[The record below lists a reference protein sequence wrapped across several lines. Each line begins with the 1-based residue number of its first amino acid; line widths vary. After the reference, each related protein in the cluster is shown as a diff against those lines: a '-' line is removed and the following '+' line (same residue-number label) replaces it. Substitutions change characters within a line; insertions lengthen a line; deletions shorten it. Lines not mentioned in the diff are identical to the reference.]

1 MLEMHPREELPEL
14 KLNSD
19 VEESAEKILDEYLHG
34 DGNITEITDKVYAMG
49 KAIAIKTVTVQKETN
64 SCRKNKLSNGR
75 FRQSWRLRW
84 RVDPKSQKWD
94 LLKNSNK

>member
-64 SCRKNKLSNGR
+64 SSKKNKLSNGR
-75 FRQSWRLRW
+75 FRQS
-84 RVDPKSQKWD
+84 
-94 LLKNSNK
+94 

>member
-64 SCRKNKLSNGR
+64 S
-75 FRQSWRLRW
+75 
-84 RVDPKSQKWD
+84 
-94 LLKNSNK
+94 